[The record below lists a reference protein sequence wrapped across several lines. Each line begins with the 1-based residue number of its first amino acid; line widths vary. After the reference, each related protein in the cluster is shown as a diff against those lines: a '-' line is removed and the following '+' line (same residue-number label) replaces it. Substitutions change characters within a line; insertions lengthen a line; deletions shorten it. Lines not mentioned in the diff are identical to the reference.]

1 MCYTQLES
9 VFLSYLPFPNKPPC
23 SGVFGIQE
31 PFSYSALNAWYVLRA
46 LSYISFNN
54 FADMS
59 LSEPILVLALVT
71 LSLSGDMPPWSLQ
84 SDSVHFPV
92 LDTLKI
98 WLGGVDD
105 FFKAIVT
112 PRLKSLDYTAL
123 VRFRRLRWP
132 WRQVSFTIA
141 PNSLRIQDAEALC

>member
-1 MCYTQLES
+1 MCLPPLKCVTLNLKAYSFPT
-9 VFLSYLPFPNKPPC
+9 FLSPTNVPVLKYLEFRNRSHILPSTP
-23 SGVFGIQE
+23 
-31 PFSYSALNAWYVLRA
+31 
-46 LSYISFNN
+46 
-54 FADMS
+54 DMS